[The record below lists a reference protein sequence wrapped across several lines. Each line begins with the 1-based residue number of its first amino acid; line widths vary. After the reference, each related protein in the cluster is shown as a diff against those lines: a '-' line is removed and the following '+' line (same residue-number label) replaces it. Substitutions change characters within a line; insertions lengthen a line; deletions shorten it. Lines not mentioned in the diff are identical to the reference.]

1 MFSSM
6 KSTWLSVVIVLGLA
20 FLLGLAQPVSAQK
33 DQGSQGDG
41 QSETRNQGTS
51 EITPE
56 MTRQKMVQRY
66 KSLQEDLA
74 KIQQQAMEDNEDLKQ
89 EQQDLQSM
97 IRESMES
104 NMAAEDVDVERLQE
118 LQAKLQGQGQG
129 QGQEL
134 AQDEKQSLE
143 KEYKEQVNA
152 YQRARAKT
160 ARDKEVQQKQ
170 EAFRED
176 MLAAMKKVD
185 PETEKIIQELQGI
198 QHQMQYI
205 KQSAPEN

>member
-20 FLLGLAQPVSAQK
+20 CLLGLAQAVSAQK
-33 DQGSQGDG
+33 NKGSQGDG
-41 QSETRNQGTS
+41 QSGTLNQDSS

-66 KSLQEDLA
+66 KSLQEELA
-74 KIQQQAMEDNEDLKQ
+74 QIQQEAMDDNEELKQ

-97 IRESMES
+97 IRENMES

-118 LQAKLQGQGQG
+118 LQAKLQGQGQ
-129 QGQEL
+129 EL

-143 KEYKEQVNA
+143 QEYKEQVNA

-160 ARDKEVQQKQ
+160 ARNKDVQQKQ
-170 EAFRED
+170 ESFRED

>member
-6 KSTWLSVVIVLGLA
+6 KSTWLSVMIVLGLA

-33 DQGSQGDG
+33 DQGSQRDG
-41 QSETRNQGTS
+41 QSETRNQGAS

-118 LQAKLQGQGQG
+118 LQAKLQG